1 MKQSQVCR
9 GEARVRKTYGPLI
22 LFWRHWLGRHTKNMV
37 TLFDSKV
44 EILAEFM
51 AEYSKE
57 ERFAEFVRQEN
68 IGLPLAWLLHNDFAT
83 DFSPEGREFINH
95 SFRELLK
102 WLDLEDTGF
111 ASLADLQVPLTSPCS
126 QCGAKLGAADRFC
139 TGCGTPTP
147 TKEDRNGG
155 HLTTQE
161 LLAHLR
167 KEAKDL
173 DGLHFKQTCTFP
185 DNRSQDVFVVLEV
198 DQDGDTEFDE
208 VSLYSY
214 FAPENFNP
222 EAAVAAVDGRWFGV
236 TNDGGDGGFQLVTS
250 LRIET
255 LTSLGSFDQYVYWLG
270 RQADSLEEE
279 LTATDHY

>member
-1 MKQSQVCR
+1 M
-9 GEARVRKTYGPLI
+9 T
-22 LFWRHWLGRHTKNMV
+22 
-37 TLFDSKV
+37 TLFDTKI
-44 EILAEFM
+44 EIVAEFM
-51 AEYSKE
+51 DEYGEE
-57 ERFAEFVRQEN
+57 ERFADFVRQNN
-68 IGLPLAWLLHNDFAT
+68 IGVPLTWLYHNSFAT
-83 DFSPEGREFINH
+83 DMSLEGGEMVEHAFQ
-95 SFRELLK
+95 ELLK

-111 ASLADLQVPLTSPCS
+111 ASLADLQVPLTSPCP

-147 TKEDRNGG
+147 KKEDRNGG
-155 HLTTQE
+155 HLTTRE

-185 DNRSQDVFVVLEV
+185 DNRSQNVFVVLEV
-198 DQDGDTEFDE
+198 DQDGDTAFDK

-214 FAPENFNP
+214 FASENFNP

-255 LTSLGSFDQYVYWLG
+255 LTALDSFDQYVYWLG

-279 LTATDHY
+279 LTATDLY